1 MAVYIPCGHG
11 GENLDTPRKT
21 IPDGCSLIVI
31 ETCGGAHRWSPNEN
45 GEIFEYKQLTQFLR
59 EHPDQRHIFSNPKEN
74 AAILNDIF
82 GSVAIYGPDE
92 KYPNITYTLEL
103 SWSKPNLEIRD
114 IRYSG
119 LIPFDSFV
127 SPEFTT
133 KNIVEKLFVD
143 NVNVRDIHANIKKER
158 FPYIPDLNLF
168 ENRDIWLKNQLEV
181 YKYSVYPS
189 VHDFDMILPEPIP
202 PEQEESA
209 KTLYKLRKR
218 SLESTMIRNVSLHTL
233 MTKFP
238 GNYIHI
244 VCRGLDDKAPPEYR
258 TDVVN
263 HTKEELFLKRLPYMT
278 GNQKRRAIENINQA
292 MRLKKKSR
300 FTIRSTKFGNNN
312 ILLTGLKKSVMQN
325 ELLSK
330 VAKKEGGMY
339 KKTRRN
345 RR

>member
-1 MAVYIPCGHG
+1 M
-11 GENLDTPRKT
+11 
-21 IPDGCSLIVI
+21 
-31 ETCGGAHRWSPNEN
+31 SPNEN

-103 SWSKPNLEIRD
+103 SWSNPNLEITD

-168 ENRDIWLKNQLEV
+168 ENRDIWVKNQLEV

-189 VHDFDMILPEPIP
+189 VRDFDNMLPKPIP
-202 PEQEESA
+202 LGREEA
-209 KTLYKLRKR
+209 AERLYKLRRTALNK
-218 SLESTMIRNVSLHTL
+218 MIRNVSLDKL
-233 MTKFP
+233 MREFP

-244 VCRGLDDKAPPEYR
+244 VCRGLDDRRHSPNNR
-258 TDVVN
+258 TDVIN

-300 FTIRSTKFGNNN
+300 FTVRSTKFGNNN